1 MNSLTLHNKKIVISA
16 AAEGIGWIIAET
28 CLSRGAVVF
37 ISDKN
42 EKALE
47 KIGKRIDNLEEIR
60 SLFLNHPVEDF
71 TPEWKSPDV
80 ESTISFLC
88 ENYSFNRPRVEKAL
102 DKYVQEKPTAR
113 QLTLGDF

>member
-1 MNSLTLHNKKIVISA
+1 MATIA
-16 AAEGIGWIIAET
+16 TAAERSNISGNNLEFKG
-28 CLSRGAVVF
+28 VF
-37 ISDKN
+37 PANPTPVDSDGRIN

-47 KIGKRIDNLEEIR
+47 KIGKSIENLDEIR

-71 TPEWKSPDV
+71 IPEWKSPDFK
-80 ESTISFLC
+80 STISFLC

-102 DKYVQEKPTAR
+102 DKYVQENPTAR

>member
-1 MNSLTLHNKKIVISA
+1 MDVAILMGTDFNQGID
-16 AAEGIGWIIAET
+16 GIGPKKGLKLLQECGNA
-28 CLSRGAVVF
+28 
-37 ISDKN
+37 

-47 KIGKRIDNLEEIR
+47 KIGKRIENLEEIR
-60 SLFLNHPVEDF
+60 SLFLNHPVEDI
-71 TPEWKSPDV
+71 TPEWSSPDI